1 MDICEHIMVLDFGKL
16 LFEGNPSEVAGSP
29 VVQAAYLGSES
40 GVPA

>member
-1 MDICEHIMVLDFGKL
+1 MVLDFGKL
-16 LFEGNPSEVAGSP
+16 LFEGNPSAVAGSP